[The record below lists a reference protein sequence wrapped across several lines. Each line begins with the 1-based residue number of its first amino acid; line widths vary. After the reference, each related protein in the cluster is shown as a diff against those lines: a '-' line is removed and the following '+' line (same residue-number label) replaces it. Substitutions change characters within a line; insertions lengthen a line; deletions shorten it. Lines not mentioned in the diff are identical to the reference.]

1 MAITINGK
9 EYDETKFSDKLK
21 NYIIARQEIQSNKTR
36 LLIEIEKIDVLT
48 EYYNNRIIEEL
59 GIDVKETK
67 ETKQMAAVANL
78 SIDQGAT
85 FTSDITVKDI
95 NGNVFDLTGYTAV
108 AKLARGYSSTRT
120 RTAMATSF
128 AQDRTTGI
136 LSISLTANQTASL
149 DPERYVY
156 DVEIT
161 SSGGIVTRVL
171 EGIITVR
178 PEVSTS

>member
-1 MAITINGK
+1 
-9 EYDETKFSDKLK
+9 
-21 NYIIARQEIQSNKTR
+21 
-36 LLIEIEKIDVLT
+36 
-48 EYYNNRIIEEL
+48 
-59 GIDVKETK
+59 
-67 ETKQMAAVANL
+67 MAAVANL

-108 AKLARGYSSTRT
+108 AKLAKGYSSTRT
-120 RTAMATSF
+120 RTAMTTSF
-128 AQDRTTGI
+128 AVDRTTGI
-136 LSISLTANQTASL
+136 LSISLTANQTAAL

-161 SSGGIVTRVL
+161 QTSSGIVTRVL

>member
-1 MAITINGK
+1 
-9 EYDETKFSDKLK
+9 
-21 NYIIARQEIQSNKTR
+21 
-36 LLIEIEKIDVLT
+36 
-48 EYYNNRIIEEL
+48 
-59 GIDVKETK
+59 
-67 ETKQMAAVANL
+67 MAAVANL

-95 NGNVFDLTGYTAV
+95 NGNVFDLTGFTAV
-108 AKLARGYSSTRT
+108 AKLAKGYSSTRT
-120 RTAMATSF
+120 RTAMTTAF
-128 AQDRTTGI
+128 AQDRTTGV
-136 LSISLTANQTASL
+136 LTISLTANETAAL

-161 SSGGIVTRVL
+161 SSTGTVTRVL

>member
-1 MAITINGK
+1 
-9 EYDETKFSDKLK
+9 
-21 NYIIARQEIQSNKTR
+21 
-36 LLIEIEKIDVLT
+36 
-48 EYYNNRIIEEL
+48 
-59 GIDVKETK
+59 
-67 ETKQMAAVANL
+67 MAAVANL

-108 AKLARGYSSTRT
+108 AKLAKGYSSTRT

-128 AQDRTTGI
+128 ATDRTTGV
-136 LSISLTANQTASL
+136 LTISLTANQTAAL

-161 SSGGIVTRVL
+161 SSTGTVTRVL

>member
-1 MAITINGK
+1 
-9 EYDETKFSDKLK
+9 
-21 NYIIARQEIQSNKTR
+21 
-36 LLIEIEKIDVLT
+36 
-48 EYYNNRIIEEL
+48 
-59 GIDVKETK
+59 
-67 ETKQMAAVANL
+67 MAAVANL

-108 AKLARGYSSTRT
+108 AKLAKGYSSTRT
-120 RTAMATSF
+120 RTAMTTAFAT
-128 AQDRTTGI
+128 DRTTGV
-136 LSISLTANQTASL
+136 LTISLTAEQTAAL

-161 SSGGIVTRVL
+161 QTSSGAVTRVI

-178 PEVSTS
+178 PNVTTS